1 MKKLYSL
8 LLLTVFGILTS
19 YSQTIDETFIEPIPY
34 KAAKITVTKELF
46 DGKILIGGAIKFY
59 KDKEVGNLIRLNAD
73 YSLDET
79 FLFNDPNKL
88 YIKKVQVRSNGDIIV
103 LASVANLYNQA
114 FEKATI
120 FQLNADGEIKAQIT
134 GLEDITS
141 IAIQDDNK
149 VLISS
154 GTMAIDRGYVRRY
167 NSDLTIDKT
176 FKQDVLFDKKV
187 NDIKVFGSAIYA
199 SGLFS
204 TVNGIVKN
212 GIVKLNSDGT
222 VDTTFDIG
230 DEITKNI
237 EFSIALQEDGKIL
250 IGGNFK
256 RVVNNVP
263 SYNICRLNLDG
274 SLDKTFLSQYYS
286 YPNSGIVVKD
296 SYIYMATWIN
306 DVIVPGAY
314 VVKLNSNGTLN
325 KKFTPIKLNEFGM
338 NDFTAN
344 FVGDKLFY
352 NNSEYTGNRY
362 GLSICDLE
370 GNSVDSSE
378 LKPSQIGNFEGGGY
392 FDGKLVVK
400 GDFVKVNEVETFGIA
415 LLDEKGSVDK
425 SFVFPKYL
433 GDIKQF
439 QIIDNTTI
447 FVSTKN
453 SFVKLDNKGNV
464 LKEFKFKEDSKLLA
478 IEQFKVLN
486 NDKILITDQWG
497 LYLLNEEGKQ
507 EIEYKLN
514 TNPYYWNTGINFEL
528 QDDKIICKAQF
539 ETNTAGYKSRSKV
552 MRFNLDGSID
562 PDFNISD
569 SEPGIGKIKVL
580 DSGEIIVAG
589 SFVNFNGISVPNQL
603 LKLSK
608 DGIADLKFI
617 ENLEIPKIGISGGK
631 YYDYRKIEEIDSI
644 IYITQGD
651 SNITALYLD
660 GMPKF
665 DFEMPV
671 VIDNINDIIPLKEIV
686 EETSETSETS
696 RKSKSVTDGNFMFAI
711 GTKNNL
717 TGVSSVIVKI
727 NLEGKML
734 SVDPIPEKSISN
746 VQIYPIPVK
755 EKINLSFSNSI
766 KPTKISVYSASGTE
780 LYSSVIKSSEE
791 IEVDMSR
798 FNSGVYFIKVFS
810 NSGITTKK
818 VIKN

>member
-19 YSQTIDETFIEPIPY
+19 YSQIIDETFIEPIPY

-46 DGKILIGGAIKFY
+46 DGKILIGGVIKFY

-88 YIKKVQVRSNGDIIV
+88 HIKKVQFQSNGNIIV
-103 LASVANLYNQA
+103 LASVANLYNNA

-120 FQLNADGEIKAQIT
+120 FQLNSNGEIKSQIT

-141 IAIQDDNK
+141 IAIQNDNK

-230 DEITKNI
+230 DGMTKNI

-296 SYIYMATWIN
+296 SYIYIASWLS
-306 DVIVPGAY
+306 DVTVPGAY
-314 VVKLNSNGTLN
+314 VIKLNSNGTLN

-370 GNSVDSSE
+370 GNSVDSSG
-378 LKPSQIGNFEGGGY
+378 LQPSVIGSFESGAY

-447 FVSTKN
+447 FVSTKDL
-453 SFVKLDNKGNV
+453 FVKLDNKGNV
-464 LKEFKFKEDSKLLA
+464 LKEFKFKVDSKLLA
-478 IEQFKVLN
+478 IEQFKVLDN
-486 NDKILITDQWG
+486 GKILITDQWG

-562 PDFNISD
+562 TEFNISD
-569 SEPGIGKIKVL
+569 SELGIGKIKVL
-580 DSGEIIVAG
+580 DSGDIIVAG
-589 SFVNFNGISVPNQL
+589 TFVNFNGISVPNQL

-608 DGIADLKFI
+608 DGIPDLKFI

-671 VIDNINDIIPLKEIV
+671 VIDNINDIIPLKETV
-686 EETSETSETS
+686 EESSQTS
-696 RKSKSVTDGNFMFAI
+696 RKLGTDGNFMFAI
-711 GTKNNL
+711 GTKNNVE
-717 TGVSSVIVKI
+717 GMSSIIVKV
-727 NLEGKML
+727 NLEGKSL
-734 SVDPIPEKSISN
+734 STPTIPEKSVSN

-755 EKINLSFSNSI
+755 EKMNLSFSNSFA
-766 KPTKISVYSASGTE
+766 PTKISVYSVNGKE
-780 LYSSVIKSSEE
+780 LYSSITQSTDE
-791 IEVDMSR
+791 IEVDMSK
-798 FNSGVYFIKVFS
+798 FNSGIYFIKVFS
-810 NSGITTKK
+810 KSGITTKK